1 MNAGRSEWRYERAN
15 HFLRRCLRWCEL
27 FVGHSKKTIAH
38 AHVELAGSSDF
49 QREMMKLAPPGS
61 LIKGRFIGPIANQV
75 ITLLIVEH
83 PFDTGSKIV
92 RVSNGKAT
100 RLLRQ
105 IV

>member
-1 MNAGRSEWRYERAN
+1 MNAGRSKWRHERAN

-27 FVGHSKKTIAH
+27 FIGHSKKTIAH

-49 QREMMKLAPPGS
+49 QGEMVKLAAAGAV
-61 LIKGRFIGPIANQV
+61 IKGRFIGPIADQV
-75 ITLLIVEH
+75 IALLIFEH

-92 RVSNGKAT
+92 RVPNGKAT

-105 IV
+105 VV